1 MLKNAEDLGDTLSE
15 LLPETFL
22 KNGLKTAKL
31 ADPDSL
37 LSPHPNDLCQLF
49 KLVVVYQLRKELD
62 PIWHKLISNDLSL
75 IFHHLS

>member
-31 ADPDSL
+31 DDPDSF

-62 PIWHKLISNDLSL
+62 PIWHELISYDLSL